1 MKCDHHAPNNEFLDS
16 LSSHIF
22 LPDIIQPIRV
32 TSNSGNLTATVYDHH
47 LPQLV
52 IASNIFSNSP
62 LGKKSNVYERKWTNF
77 DGENFILDYLEED
90 WNSSTKKE
98 QVSVNL
104 SFQSFL
110 RKLNFI
116 LDKYAS
122 LKKVS
127 KNKLKF
133 KSKPWITSG
142 IQKSISVKSK
152 LLSKLKKLKDA
163 DL

>member
-32 TSNSGNLTATVYDHH
+32 TSNSGNLTATIYDH

-52 IASNIFSNSP
+52 IASNIFSNTP

-90 WNSSTKKE
+90 WNSGTKKE

>member
-1 MKCDHHAPNNEFLDS
+1 MKCDHHAPTNEFLDS
-16 LSSHIF
+16 LSSDIF
-22 LPDIIQPIRV
+22 LPDIILPIRV
-32 TSNSGNLTATVYDHH
+32 TSNLTATIYDH

-62 LGKKSNVYERKWTNF
+62 LGKKSNIYERKLTNF
-77 DGENFILDYLEED
+77 DGENFILDYLEEV
-90 WNSSTKKE
+90 WNSSTKKK
-98 QVSVNL
+98 QVSINL

-133 KSKPWITSG
+133 KSKP
-142 IQKSISVKSK
+142 
-152 LLSKLKKLKDA
+152 
-163 DL
+163 